1 MLNDRNLVLDT
12 MSEVYN
18 LLRPWADA
26 EFWNFSEHEPIPGSI
41 YVLGRQQVVEHKDRI
56 IAMAQDTRFVI
67 VFGNS
72 AEGSITLR
80 DQCDRVLG
88 LGEYIRQGQILLIS
102 GGDLEPDWPYIR
114 HDHFL
119 VRILDYAENLQEISR
134 AGDIFNKIDKPY
146 RFLFLNGRARPHR
159 KYLWEK
165 FRLSG
170 LLDQCLWTML
180 DGRGSGS
187 RILSLMHEGQ
197 QLLSTN
203 TPITRLPRQYEV
215 TRYQNTE
222 VSPDHRHHFAKHEL
236 FNYEW
241 GDVYLRAD
249 PYIDTYFS
257 LVTETVF
264 EYPYSFRTEKIAKVL
279 AIGHPW
285 ICATSHGWY
294 RDLRN
299 LGFRTFGSIIDES
312 FDLIDGHQQRMDRVY
327 DIVVDLCQQD
337 LSTFLA
343 ACEPIC
349 KYNQQRLQEFQTEHR
364 REFPDHFQKFLD
376 KHARS

>member
-1 MLNDRNLVLDT
+1 M
-12 MSEVYN
+12 
-18 LLRPWADA
+18 
-26 EFWNFSEHEPIPGSI
+26 
-41 YVLGRQQVVEHKDRI
+41 
-56 IAMAQDTRFVI
+56 
-67 VFGNS
+67 
-72 AEGSITLR
+72 
-80 DQCDRVLG
+80 
-88 LGEYIRQGQILLIS
+88 
-102 GGDLEPDWPYIR
+102 
-114 HDHFL
+114 
-119 VRILDYAENLQEISR
+119 RILDYAENLQEISR

-180 DGRGSGS
+180 DGRGSRS
-187 RILSLMHEGQ
+187 SLLSLVYDDQ

-215 TRYQNTE
+215 IRYQDTE

-236 FNYEW
+236 FNHEW
-241 GDVYLRAD
+241 GDVYLRAE

-279 AIGHPW
+279 AMGHPW
-285 ICATSHGWY
+285 ICATSRGWY

-312 FDLIDGHQQRMDRVY
+312 FDLIDNHQQRMDRVY
-327 DIVVDLCQQD
+327 DIVADLCQQD